1 LSEPQDD
8 PFVGAHYVLSGY
20 VRRGSVVPPPEAWG
34 VPAKPQTFTV
44 IMQNRPNDCRFAVAQ
59 IVRLRRNPDKR
70 ASTPLFLTDDVPS
83 GPFIVW
89 DLLDDQLVRGQRTGP
104 NGLIAPPPPMWLVP
118 TEDGALMKALMFYE
132 HHP

>member
-1 LSEPQDD
+1 MTDTTDVD
-8 PFVGAHYVLSGY
+8 PFLGMHYVLSGY
-20 VRRGSVVPPPEAWG
+20 VRRGSLVPPPQTWG
-34 VPAKPQTFTV
+34 TPPLPQTFTT

-59 IVRLRRNPDKR
+59 VVRTRRKV
-70 ASTPLFLTDDVPS
+70 TPQGALAVSDSAPS

-104 NGLIAPPPPMWLVP
+104 NGLIAPPPPVWLVP
-118 TEDGALMKALMFYE
+118 GEDGAIMKALMFYE